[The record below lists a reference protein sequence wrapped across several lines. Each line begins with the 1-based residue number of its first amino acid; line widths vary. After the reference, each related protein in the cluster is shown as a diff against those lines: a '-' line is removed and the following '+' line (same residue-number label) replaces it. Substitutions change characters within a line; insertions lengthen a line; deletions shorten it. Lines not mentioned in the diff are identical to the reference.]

1 MSRLAEL
8 LPVRRLAPWLL
19 FFAWL
24 AISAAQ
30 LWVREIDAVRRGV
43 LGCFSPARPETA
55 ARSRAL
61 TDWFPGRLTNGN
73 PRAPIDRIPKSGP
86 RQHPPEESGER
97 IS

>member
-43 LGCFSPARPETA
+43 LGCLSPARPETA
-55 ARSRAL
+55 TRSRAFP
-61 TDWFPGRLTNGN
+61 DWLPVWLTNDN
-73 PRAPIDRIPKSGP
+73 PRAPINIIPKSEP
-86 RQHPPEESGER
+86 RQHPPEGSGER